1 MSASAG
7 AVFMAAKEKDSL
19 DEIQRYELKAK
30 GSWFKE
36 ATKMASSLGL
46 SLAAY
51 IRLVVVE
58 DIDRRKKQQQSK

>member
-1 MSASAG
+1 
-7 AVFMAAKEKDSL
+7 MANSSGVLMPAKENK

-30 GSWFKE
+30 SAWFRE

-58 DIDRRKKQQQSK
+58 DIERRKKQSKS